1 MEKLSIKEASERF
14 GLSRARL
21 YQLLDKE
28 AIVGHKS
35 TMRGRGAG
43 SWINSNSLSAHIEN
57 RLEKQRQ
64 GGRQGGRHKG
74 GRPPTKADGM
84 YVPITEACNVSGYS
98 AVHIYRL
105 LKQGSIAS
113 KKNGTVLI
121 YLPDLLK
128 YKKKSNYN
136 KTSA

>member
-1 MEKLSIKEASERF
+1 MEKLSIREASERF

-21 YQLLDKE
+21 YQLLDKG
-28 AIVGHKS
+28 AIVGHRS
-35 TMRGRGAG
+35 AMRGRSAK
-43 SWINSNSLSAHIEN
+43 SWVDGNSLSVHIKN

-64 GGRQGGRHKG
+64 GGRHKV

-113 KKNGTVLI
+113 KKNATVLV

-128 YKKKSNYN
+128 YKKK
-136 KTSA
+136 

>member
-1 MEKLSIKEASERF
+1 MEKLSIREASERF

-21 YQLLDKE
+21 YQLLEKG
-28 AIVGHKS
+28 AIVGHRS
-35 TMRGRGAG
+35 TMRGRSAK
-43 SWINSNSLSAHIEN
+43 SWVDGNSLSVHIEN

-64 GGRQGGRHKG
+64 GGRQGGRHPV
-74 GRPPTKADGM
+74 GRSPTKADGM

-105 LKQGSIAS
+105 LKQGSIVS
-113 KKNGTVLI
+113 KKGSAVLV

-128 YKKKSNYN
+128 YKKK
-136 KTSA
+136 